1 VQRLSSVVLAFLV
14 ACSAKSPNNSS
25 DSPRPNGPNVAQAP
39 APAPGKGG
47 TMQVPSANNLPPPDP
62 REAALS
68 EIVTRL
74 IEKEHVLRKK
84 LDDDVSRNA
93 FKMYIDHL
101 DGGKMFLLE
110 EDKTALA
117 KHVDKMDDELKSG
130 RLDIAHEGAKIFA
143 NRVAMV
149 EKIVASVLSAPMDF
163 TNEEYVEIDPDKL
176 QLAKDEAELKDRWR
190 RRLELEVMERVSG
203 MEARLDMEKDK
214 QKKQQLEKKK
224 PLVKDAKGNAGS
236 AAEADKDAKDDEDV
250 DKAMPLAQIPKT
262 PEEREAKARAD
273 IAKTYSGR
281 FARLKNPGPLDA
293 AADMINAIAAALDPH
308 TNYLPPAEK
317 ANFDIQMSGTL
328 EGIGAVLREKEHL
341 IEIVELVPGGASW
354 RQGGLAAG
362 DLILSVAEKGKD
374 PVDVFDMR
382 IDEVV
387 KMIRGPKNTVVRL
400 RVQKAAG
407 HEETIEI
414 TRDVVVIEEAYAK
427 GAVLNRKTGGPSW
440 GYIHL
445 PSFYGGKGN
454 PHTAAGDVKKLFGE
468 MKKRGVAGVVLD
480 IRGNGGGYLN
490 DAVDMTGALIDEGPV
505 VQIQDSHG
513 QKEVLSDDD
522 KGTAYD
528 GPVIVLVDQFSAS
541 ASEILAGA
549 LQDYNRAL
557 IVGASAQTHGKGT
570 VQTVADLDRATGGK
584 IELGVFKI
592 TIQQFFR
599 VSGSS
604 TQREGVKPD
613 VVLPNPA
620 GHIESG
626 EKELPNAIA
635 WSQIK
640 PAPHNKL
647 KPSWVSSVLAQR
659 SASRVAKN
667 ALLAKISTTTDV
679 LKARRN
685 DTKVP
690 LQKAAWEK
698 RRKDMKAALDAASP
712 DLKKAPSNFLVKP
725 IGDVPPSTPG
735 PGGKS
740 DDRASRWSDNIAKDP
755 WLDECVNILGDMA
768 AK

>member
-1 VQRLSSVVLAFLV
+1 MQRLTSVALALILA
-14 ACSAKSPNNSS
+14 ACSGKSPNNSG
-25 DSPRPNGPNVAQAP
+25 DGARPGSPAVAQASPGPGAGPNVAQ
-39 APAPGKGG
+39 
-47 TMQVPSANNLPPPDP
+47 VPPPDP
-62 REAALS
+62 REDALS
-68 EIVTRL
+68 EIVLRL
-74 IEKEHVLRKK
+74 LEKEHLLRKK
-84 LDDDVSRNA
+84 IDDDVSRSA
-93 FKMYIDHL
+93 FKTYIDRL

-110 EDKTALA
+110 EDKTALS
-117 KHVDKMDDELKSG
+117 KHIDKIDDELRSG
-130 RLDIAHEGAKIFA
+130 RLDLAHEGAKIYA
-143 NRVAMV
+143 MRVGMV
-149 EKIVASVLSAPMDF
+149 EKIVESVLAKPLDF
-163 TNEEYVEIDPDKL
+163 TNEEYIEIDPEKL
-176 QLAKDEAELKDRWR
+176 QLAANEAELRERWR

-203 MEARLDMEKDK
+203 MEARLDFEK
-214 QKKQQLEKKK
+214 EKAKK
-224 PLVKDAKGNAGS
+224 PPAKPGNGS
-236 AAEADKDAKDDEDV
+236 ADKDDEDEV
-250 DKAMPLAQIPKT
+250 DKSTPIAQIPKT

-293 AADMINAIAAALDPH
+293 AADVVNAVAASLDPH
-308 TNYLPPAEK
+308 TTYLPPAEK

-354 RQGGLAAG
+354 RQGGLAQG

-400 RVQKAAG
+400 RVQKADST
-407 HEETIEI
+407 EQTIEI

-427 GAVLNRKTGGPSW
+427 GAILNRGGKGPAY

-454 PHTAAGDVKKLFGE
+454 PHTAAGDVKKLLGE
-468 MKKRGVAGVVLD
+468 MRKQKVAGVILD
-480 IRGNGGGYLN
+480 IRSNGGGYLN
-490 DAVDMTGALIDEGPV
+490 DAVDMTGAVIDEGPV
-505 VQIQDSHG
+505 VQIQDSRG
-513 QKEVLSDDD
+513 QKEVLGDED
-522 KGTAYD
+522 KGTDYD
-528 GPVIVLVDQFSAS
+528 GPMIVLVDRFSAS

-549 LQDYNRAL
+549 LQDYGRAV
-557 IVGASAQTHGKGT
+557 IVGTSASTHGKGT

-604 TQREGVKPD
+604 TQREGVRPD
-613 VVLPNPA
+613 VVLPDPA
-620 GHIESG
+620 GHVESG

-640 PAPHNKL
+640 GAPHQKL
-647 KPSWVSSVLAQR
+647 KPAWVGSALAQK
-659 SASRVAKN
+659 SATRVAKN
-667 ALLAKISTTTDV
+667 PILAKIATTTQI

-690 LQKAAWEK
+690 LQRTAWEQRK
-698 RRKDMKAALDAASP
+698 KDMKAALDAASP
-712 DLKKAPSNFLVKP
+712 DLKKAPSNFTVKA
-725 IGDVPPSTPG
+725 IGEVAPLAPG
-735 PGGKS
+735 PGGKT
-740 DDRASRWSDNIAKDP
+740 DDRAAKWSDNIAKDP
-755 WLDECVNILGDMA
+755 WLDETVNILADMTGR
-768 AK
+768 